1 MIRVA
6 FTIIGGDNWTGGHHY
21 LHNLLRVL
29 TAEFSERIEPVLFVA
44 EAGGSRGIGDFEA
57 LDGLEIVATPLLHA
71 KRGRLSLVQSIF
83 WGRDSSLVRLF
94 NEQRIDLVFEAAQ
107 FYGWRLGIPAIA
119 WIPDFQHLSL
129 PQMFSATGRWKR
141 EIGFRAQMFG
151 GRRIMLSSDDARRI
165 CLKHYALAESRTRT
179 VHFAVPAG
187 TRIPLEEARRVA
199 DEYDLPGR
207 FFYMPNQLWRHKN
220 HGLVIEA
227 LGLLRQRGTPVFIAA
242 SGKQSDPRDPGLF
255 ERLTARV
262 EQLGVADSIRF
273 LGLIPYPHLMA
284 LMRASCGLLNPSLS
298 EGWSTTVEEA
308 RSMGVPMLLS
318 DLDVHQEQMGDLA
331 SYFERD
337 SADSLADALLR
348 FPLVD
353 EPRRATMIEH
363 ARQLADERVRRFGED
378 FTRLAED
385 CVTENK
391 TS

>member
-57 LDGLEIVATPLLHA
+57 LEGLEIVATPLLNA
-71 KRGRLSLVQSIF
+71 TRGRLSLVQSIF

-94 NEQRIDLVFEAAQ
+94 NEQRIDLVFDAAQ

-129 PQMFSATGRWKR
+129 PQMFSAAGRWKR

-199 DEYDLPGR
+199 GAVFLHAQSALAAQEPRARDRGARPAQATRNTRVHSRVGQAERSARPG
-207 FFYMPNQLWRHKN
+207 F
-220 HGLVIEA
+220 V
-227 LGLLRQRGTPVFIAA
+227 
-242 SGKQSDPRDPGLF
+242 
-255 ERLTARV
+255 
-262 EQLGVADSIRF
+262 
-273 LGLIPYPHLMA
+273 
-284 LMRASCGLLNPSLS
+284 RAFDC
-298 EGWSTTVEEA
+298 A
-308 RSMGVPMLLS
+308 
-318 DLDVHQEQMGDLA
+318 
-331 SYFERD
+331 
-337 SADSLADALLR
+337 
-348 FPLVD
+348 
-353 EPRRATMIEH
+353 RRATG
-363 ARQLADERVRRFGED
+363 R
-378 FTRLAED
+378 
-385 CVTENK
+385 C
-391 TS
+391 